1 MDQIEAEINK
11 VNRQLDEIEVLLRK
25 PSSDWSEEEKDFF
38 VDKDQLRGKEKQL
51 REEKKQLREEKK
63 QLGDKELELL
73 KQKTI
78 LLQKDQ
84 NLGIV

>member
-1 MDQIEAEINK
+1 MNEIEAEINK
-11 VNRQLDEIEVLLRK
+11 VNRQLDEIDVLLRK
-25 PSSDWSEEEKDFF
+25 PSSDWSEEEKDLFGNHE
-38 VDKDQLRGKEKQL
+38 QLRDEEKQL
-51 REEKKQLREEKK
+51 RDKENELR
-63 QLGDKELELL
+63 GKELELL